1 MHRQVNSLAAAFLL
15 SLLEMLT
22 LLAEDFETKVAVD
35 LGTKFKTA
43 GTIYKRKFDAPGR
56 GLDLELLWKEKGSE
70 TEAGAVYKLDKQ
82 KKVSGK

>member
-1 MHRQVNSLAAAFLL
+1 MHTMKSTQLIPPGINPLSSLCC
-15 SLLEMLT
+15 
-22 LLAEDFETKVAVD
+22 AEDLEAKASVD

-43 GTIYKRKFDAPGR
+43 GALYKKKFDAPGR

-70 TEAGAVYKLDKQ
+70 VAVGAVYKHDKL